1 MQNSSIL
8 DRLQSWYSAQCN
20 GDWEHSWGIT
30 IDNLD
35 NPGWNVK
42 IDLNETLLEDVAFK
56 EIKIDYDDKTKWIFC
71 HVEDKQFH
79 AACGPNQLA
88 KVLEIFLDWADSL
101 RSK

>member
-1 MQNSSIL
+1 MQNSSTL

-20 GDWEHSWGIT
+20 GDWEHLWGIT

-42 IDLNETLLEDVAFK
+42 IDLNETLLEGVAFK
-56 EIKIDYDDKTKWIFC
+56 EIKIDYDDKTKSIFC
-71 HVEDKQFH
+71 HVEGNQFH

-88 KVLEIFLDWADSL
+88 RVLEIFLDWADSL